1 MLSAHRNLRRP
12 LRALHAALLLL
23 LSASVFQVSTGTAGS
38 REAQAQAQAGRQ
50 QVDHL
55 LSIAEQQFEI
65 VKLLIKQERFDRV
78 LPEMRKIFELD
89 LPERFEEHIAQ
100 SAVLVA
106 DRLVESRQYGLA
118 HEVLDEA
125 YARMT
130 GDRNR
135 VSLLKMKAYV
145 YKSEEKYDEAVATFE
160 RAVEMEKR
168 LIRP

>member
-1 MLSAHRNLRRP
+1 MLFIHRDLRCL
-12 LRALHAALLLL
+12 LRALRTALLLL
-23 LSASVFQVSTGTAGS
+23 FSALVLQVSSGTAGGKDMQP
-38 REAQAQAQAGRQ
+38 QAQPGRQ

-65 VKLLIKQERFDRV
+65 VKLLIRQERYERV
-78 LPEMRKIFELD
+78 LPEMRKIFQLE

-118 HEVLDEA
+118 HDVLDEA

-130 GDRNR
+130 GDKNR